1 MRISNDSNKYVF
13 DRGLQVKIHLKFYG
27 FFKSAVSTGDIFLD
41 MEPNSTIKSIVSHLI
56 SRNEFQ
62 NLRHLLLDSLT
73 SDPRPNALI
82 LVSGR
87 EINTL
92 RGLDTTLREGD
103 EVAIL
108 PIAHGG

>member
-1 MRISNDSNKYVF
+1 
-13 DRGLQVKIHLKFYG
+13 VKICLKLYG
-27 FFKSAVSTGDIFLD
+27 VFRSAAKTSD
-41 MEPNSTIKSIVSHLI
+41 MELNVVKDATVKSLVNQLVSEDDFRTLK
-56 SRNEFQ
+56 E
-62 NLRHLLLDSLT
+62 LLLDSST

-87 EINTL
+87 EINA
-92 RGLDTTLREGD
+92 LDGVDTVLHEGD

>member
-1 MRISNDSNKYVF
+1 MKIRLKLYGVF
-13 DRGLQVKIHLKFYG
+13 RSAAKTSGMELNVAKDTTVKLLVNQLVSEDGLRTLK
-27 FFKSAVSTGDIFLD
+27 
-41 MEPNSTIKSIVSHLI
+41 E
-56 SRNEFQ
+56 
-62 NLRHLLLDSLT
+62 LLLDSST

-87 EINTL
+87 EINA
-92 RGLDTTLREGD
+92 LDGVDTVLHEGD

>member
-1 MRISNDSNKYVF
+1 
-13 DRGLQVKIHLKFYG
+13 VKIRLKLYG
-27 FFKSAVSTGDIFLD
+27 VFRSAAKTSD
-41 MEPNSTIKSIVSHLI
+41 MELDITTGATVKSLVNQLVS
-56 SRNEFQ
+56 EDG
-62 NLRHLLLDSLT
+62 LRTLKELLLDSST

-87 EINTL
+87 EINA
-92 RGLDTTLREGD
+92 LDGVDTVLHEGD